1 MSLRHERPLRV
12 SGGFWLVTAWFG
24 MANGWRLL
32 GTILGAAAVHELGHC
47 LALRCLGAS
56 CGRLRLGVLGAVLE
70 ADRGHLSYGAE
81 LFCIMAGPGANLLCA
96 LLLTAAGQGRWDV
109 ATGANLVLCVF
120 NLLPLRPLDGG
131 KALHLAVSWLAGP
144 SAGES
149 AARWVGALTGAL
161 LGTAAVWVMGR
172 TEGSLWLLPTASA
185 AYFLAVR
192 EMFGK
197 PGFL

>member
-1 MSLRHERPLRV
+1 MSLRRERRFQV

-24 MANGWRLL
+24 LVNGWRLL
-32 GTILGAAAVHELGHC
+32 GTILAAAAIHELGHF

-70 ADRGHLSYGAE
+70 ADRGRLSYGGE
-81 LFCIMAGPGANLLCA
+81 LLCVLAGPGANLLCA
-96 LLLTAAGQGRWDV
+96 LLLAAAGQGRWDV
-109 ATGANLVLCVF
+109 GTGANLVLCAF

-131 KALHLAVSWLAGP
+131 RALHLAVSWLAGP
-144 SAGES
+144 AAGES
-149 AARWVGALTGAL
+149 AARWMGALTGAV
-161 LGTAAVWVMGR
+161 LGTAVVWVMGR
-172 TEGSLWLLPTASA
+172 TGGSLWLLPTASA
-185 AYFLAVR
+185 AYFLTVR